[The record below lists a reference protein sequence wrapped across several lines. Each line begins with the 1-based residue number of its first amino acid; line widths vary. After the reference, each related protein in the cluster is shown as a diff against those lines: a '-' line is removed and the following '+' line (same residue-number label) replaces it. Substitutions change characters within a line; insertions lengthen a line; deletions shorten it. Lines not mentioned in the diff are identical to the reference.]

1 MNDNIILTTPSELV
15 EIVQEAVR
23 QALPREAL
31 APKQPAPS
39 ETLDLR
45 SAIRLFSER
54 GYPISKSRIYK
65 LTASHHI
72 PHRKYG
78 TRLIFHRAELLQ
90 WLESQTC
97 NPSDSV
103 QTACDSVAQS
113 ARKQLIR

>member
-1 MNDNIILTTPSELV
+1 MPENLILTTPSELV

-23 QALPREAL
+23 QALPREVL
-31 APKQPAPS
+31 APKQATPP

-45 SAIRLFSER
+45 STIRFFEER
-54 GYPISKSRIYK
+54 GYPVSKSRLYK
-65 LTASHHI
+65 LTASHQI

-97 NPSDSV
+97 NPADSV
-103 QTACDSVAQS
+103 QAARESVFQS
-113 ARKQLIR
+113 ARKQLTW